1 MPPTVQAP
9 VKFGDFPQLQL
20 YFFVSF
26 QQIMIRLGIFTNFKA
41 LFLSG
46 ITTFCLL
53 VPVKCGENRET
64 KQQLCMCITI
74 FSKFLWRSLHND
86 VKPRNAT
93 FYGGSERTT
102 TNFSSPFWTWIMFL
116 RIQLQ
121 EKSQAYIWQFGRVQI
136 DAISLNGRKFIFL
149 LTFQCRHRCRCL
161 SFLSTEK
168 QGLNQPIATT
178 ENKRCD
184 WLFITASASDHQFS
198 ENNINK

>member
-1 MPPTVQAP
+1 MHPTLQAP
-9 VKFGDFPQLQL
+9 VKFGDFAQLRL

-26 QQIMIRLGIFTNFKA
+26 QQIMIRLGIFTNFKT

-46 ITTFCLL
+46 ITNFCLL
-53 VPVKCGENRET
+53 VPVKCRKNRET

-86 VKPRNAT
+86 VNPRNAT

-102 TNFSSPFWTWIMFL
+102 TNFPSPFFTWIMFL

-149 LTFQCRHRCRCL
+149 PMFSMPSWL
-161 SFLSTEK
+161 SLLKLPINRKARTKPTNRNNWEYALWLVIYYRFCFWPPIFRK
-168 QGLNQPIATT
+168 QY
-178 ENKRCD
+178 K
-184 WLFITASASDHQFS
+184 
-198 ENNINK
+198 

>member
-9 VKFGDFPQLQL
+9 VKFGDFAQLQL

-46 ITTFCLL
+46 ITTFCFL

-102 TNFSSPFWTWIMFL
+102 TNFPSPFFTWIMFL

-121 EKSQAYIWQFGRVQI
+121 EKSQAYIWQYTRDKFEWMQI
-136 DAISLNGRKFIFL
+136 HFSSHVSMPSWLSLLKLPIIRKAR
-149 LTFQCRHRCRCL
+149 TKPTNR
-161 SFLSTEK
+161 
-168 QGLNQPIATT
+168 
-178 ENKRCD
+178 
-184 WLFITASASDHQFS
+184 
-198 ENNINK
+198 NNWE

>member
-9 VKFGDFPQLQL
+9 VKFGGFAQLQV

-46 ITTFCLL
+46 TTNFCLL
-53 VPVKCGENRET
+53 VPVKCGKNRET
-64 KQQLCMCITI
+64 KQQLGMCITLFRI
-74 FSKFLWRSLHND
+74 FLWRSLHND

-102 TNFSSPFWTWIMFL
+102 TNFPSSFWTWIMFL

-121 EKSQAYIWQFGRVQI
+121 EKSQAYIIWQFGRVQI
-136 DAISLNGRKFIFL
+136 HEISLNGRKFIFL
-149 LTFQCRHRCRCL
+149 TTFSMPSSL
-161 SFLSTEK
+161 SLLK
-168 QGLNQPIATT
+168 LPIIRKARTKPT
-178 ENKRCD
+178 NR
-184 WLFITASASDHQFS
+184 
-198 ENNINK
+198 NNWE